1 MSDTPALAPETAL
14 EAAPVPVSEEVATG
28 SPPAAAPETALP
40 ATAPETALPTAP
52 PATGMPPTADP
63 RVDDAVSRLA
73 EVETLPF
80 AEQVAVYADIHR
92 RLAGVLSDP
101 DSQA

>member
-1 MSDTPALAPETAL
+1 MSDTSALAPETAL
-14 EAAPVPVSEEVATG
+14 EAAPVPVSEEVETG
-28 SPPAAAPETALP
+28 SP
-40 ATAPETALPTAP
+40 ATAPETALPAAAPSPAAP
-52 PATGMPPTADP
+52 PATGVPPTVDP

-73 EVETLPF
+73 EVETLPL

-92 RLAGVLSDP
+92 RLAGGLSDP

>member
-1 MSDTPALAPETAL
+1 MSDTPALAPETDL
-14 EAAPVPVSEEVATG
+14 EAAPVQVSEEVETG
-28 SPPAAAPETALP
+28 SPP
-40 ATAPETALPTAP
+40 ATAPETAPPTAP

-73 EVETLPF
+73 EVETLPLT
-80 AEQVAVYADIHR
+80 EQVAVYADIHR